1 MLTTACIPTTI
12 ASNVVMTRSAGG
24 DETAAV
30 VEVVLG
36 NVVGSFLSPI
46 LIYGFMP
53 RGEEFASWA
62 PANPASLGRMYA
74 DVAKQLCL
82 SVVLPLVVGQ
92 VVRWWKED
100 GTKKALDVLKLGK
113 ISGLCLILL
122 VWTTFSGAFQTG
134 ALFKISKP
142 SLLFNIFMNIALY
155 LIYTAICFFS
165 ARPPAFL
172 ADWINPLLAESKVA
186 GRLPRMLRRALAIR
200 RMPREQMIAVCF
212 CGAAKTTSLGIPLVT
227 AMWNASDDLTR
238 AFIQIPV
245 LLYTIEQVFMAQIL
259 VYVFKWYMRRK
270 AKGESQSS
278 DVNNYHFAKTRQ
290 LTRPCNDGFR
300 LRQSSICP
308 DGHVFQVEYAGEA
321 VKRGTCAVGVK
332 GKDVVVLGCEKRSAM
347 KLQDTRITPSK
358 IQLLDTHTAL
368 AFAGLNADARIL
380 VDKARLEA
388 QSHRLSVEDPVTIDY
403 ITKYVA
409 GVQQRYTQA
418 GGVRPFGISTLVVG
432 FDPGSKV
439 PRLYQTEPSGIY
451 SAWKANAIGRSSKTV
466 REFLERNY
474 KDDMD
479 REATIR
485 LAIKSL
491 LEVVQTGAKNIEI
504 ALMAPGA
511 TMEILPTD
519 EIEGYVKE
527 IEQEKQEEAA
537 KKKTGRTPGTG
548 SAAILT
554 RGQDD
559 SAAE

>member
-113 ISGLCLILL
+113 ISGLCLVLL
-122 VWTTFSGAFQTG
+122 VWTTFSGAFKTG

-155 LIYTAICFFS
+155 FIYTAICFFS

-186 GRLPRMLRRALAIR
+186 GRLPRMLRRALTIR

-259 VYVFKWYMRRK
+259 VYIFKWYMRRE

-278 DVNNYHFAKTRQ
+278 DVNH
-290 LTRPCNDGFR
+290 
-300 LRQSSICP
+300 
-308 DGHVFQVEYAGEA
+308 
-321 VKRGTCAVGVK
+321 
-332 GKDVVVLGCEKRSAM
+332 
-347 KLQDTRITPSK
+347 
-358 IQLLDTHTAL
+358 
-368 AFAGLNADARIL
+368 
-380 VDKARLEA
+380 
-388 QSHRLSVEDPVTIDY
+388 
-403 ITKYVA
+403 
-409 GVQQRYTQA
+409 
-418 GGVRPFGISTLVVG
+418 
-432 FDPGSKV
+432 
-439 PRLYQTEPSGIY
+439 
-451 SAWKANAIGRSSKTV
+451 
-466 REFLERNY
+466 
-474 KDDMD
+474 
-479 REATIR
+479 
-485 LAIKSL
+485 
-491 LEVVQTGAKNIEI
+491 
-504 ALMAPGA
+504 
-511 TMEILPTD
+511 
-519 EIEGYVKE
+519 
-527 IEQEKQEEAA
+527 
-537 KKKTGRTPGTG
+537 
-548 SAAILT
+548 
-554 RGQDD
+554 
-559 SAAE
+559 

>member
-1 MLTTACIPTTI
+1 MVEVDGGHAVGEAPAPIKAVRWAKKAVRLILAQWLLIGFGVACVVGYYFPVGVAAHGGVIKSEYSVLYGAVAFIFLVSGLQLPPSKLQANATNWRLHALVQGISFVVIPCIVLAVIHISLAAGALQSGTPSVPVIVGMLTTACIPTTI

-278 DVNNYHFAKTRQ
+278 DVNNY
-290 LTRPCNDGFR
+290 
-300 LRQSSICP
+300 
-308 DGHVFQVEYAGEA
+308 
-321 VKRGTCAVGVK
+321 
-332 GKDVVVLGCEKRSAM
+332 
-347 KLQDTRITPSK
+347 
-358 IQLLDTHTAL
+358 
-368 AFAGLNADARIL
+368 
-380 VDKARLEA
+380 
-388 QSHRLSVEDPVTIDY
+388 EDW
-403 ITKYVA
+403 
-409 GVQQRYTQA
+409 R
-418 GGVRPFGISTLVVG
+418 
-432 FDPGSKV
+432 
-439 PRLYQTEPSGIY
+439 
-451 SAWKANAIGRSSKTV
+451 
-466 REFLERNY
+466 
-474 KDDMD
+474 
-479 REATIR
+479 
-485 LAIKSL
+485 
-491 LEVVQTGAKNIEI
+491 
-504 ALMAPGA
+504 
-511 TMEILPTD
+511 
-519 EIEGYVKE
+519 
-527 IEQEKQEEAA
+527 
-537 KKKTGRTPGTG
+537 
-548 SAAILT
+548 
-554 RGQDD
+554 
-559 SAAE
+559 